1 MQRRDFIKT
10 TIPVAASVVSGYWS
24 QVEATVGGSTNKPM
38 PKRLYK
44 DDVHLSI
51 IGFGG
56 IVLVG
61 QSQKAG
67 NNEVARAFDRGI
79 NYYDVA
85 PSYGKGEAEEKLGP
99 ALKPYRKDVF
109 LACKTQKRDAAGAR
123 LELEQSLKRLKTDYF
138 DLYQLHAMRKAEDV
152 DKVFAPGGAM
162 ELFLK
167 AREEGKVRYLGFSAH
182 DEEVGLELLERFNFD
197 SVLFPVNYLSFAN
210 GGWGKRLLAK
220 AKEKNAARLALKA
233 LAYTP
238 WETKDARKESQY
250 TKCWYRPIDDLDK
263 VRTALRWTLSEDV
276 TSAIPPGSEQI
287 YRMAENLGAE
297 FKPLK
302 PKERKALMASA
313 AGLTPL
319 FPRPA

>member
-1 MQRRDFIKT
+1 MQRREFIKT
-10 TIPVAASVVSGYWS
+10 TLPVAASLVSGYWS
-24 QVEATVGGSTNKPM
+24 QVEAAVGRSDKQM
-38 PKRLYK
+38 PQRLYK
-44 DDVHLSI
+44 DNVHLSI

-61 QSQKAG
+61 QSQQDG

-99 ALKPYRKDVF
+99 ALKPYRDKVF

-123 LELEQSLKRLKTDYF
+123 QELENSLRKLKTDHF

-152 DKVFAPGGAM
+152 EKVFGPGGAM

-182 DEEVGLELLERFNFD
+182 DEEVGLELLERFSFD
-197 SVLFPVNYLSFAN
+197 SVLFPVNYVCFAVN
-210 GGWGKRLLAK
+210 GWGRRLLAR

-238 WETKDARKESQY
+238 WENKDDRQGSDH
-250 TKCWYRPIDDLDK
+250 TKCWYRPIDDVEK
-263 VRTALRWTLSEDV
+263 VRAALRFTLSEDV

-287 YRMAENLGAE
+287 YRLAETMGAE
-297 FKPLK
+297 FKPLR
-302 PKERKALMASA
+302 PNERKDLMASA
-313 AGLTPL
+313 ASLTPL

>member
-1 MQRRDFIKT
+1 MQRREFIKT
-10 TIPVAASVVSGYWS
+10 TLPVAASVVSGYWS
-24 QVEATVGGSTNKPM
+24 QVEAAVGKSSAQM

-44 DDVHLSI
+44 DNVHLSV

-61 QSQKAG
+61 QTQQAG

-99 ALKPYRKDVF
+99 ALMPYRDKVF

-123 LELEQSLKRLKTDYF
+123 EELENSLRKLKTDHF
-138 DLYQLHAMRKAEDV
+138 DLYQLHAMSKAEDV
-152 DKVFAPGGAM
+152 DRVFAPGGAM

-167 AREEGKVRYLGFSAH
+167 AREEGKVKYLGFSAH
-182 DEEVGLELLERFNFD
+182 NEEVGLELLERFSFD
-197 SVLFPVNYLSFAN
+197 SVLFPVNYVCFAVS
-210 GGWGKRLLAK
+210 GWGERLLAK

-238 WETKDARKESQY
+238 WESREAKSDSLHQ
-250 TKCWYRPIDDLDK
+250 KCWYRPIDDVEL
-263 VRTALRWTLSEDV
+263 VRSALRFTLSEDI

-287 YRMAENLGAE
+287 YRLAETMGAE
-297 FKPLK
+297 FKPLSA
-302 PKERKALMASA
+302 KERKNLLASA
-313 AGLTPL
+313 ANLTPL